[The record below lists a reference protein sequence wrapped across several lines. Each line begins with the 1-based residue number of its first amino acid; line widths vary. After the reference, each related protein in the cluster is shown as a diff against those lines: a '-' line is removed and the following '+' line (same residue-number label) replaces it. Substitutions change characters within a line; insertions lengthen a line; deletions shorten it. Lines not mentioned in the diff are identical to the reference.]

1 MNEVSDYTQPAEEC
15 RAMAAKTKDYE
26 IGRKLIAMARAWE
39 SLPETAESSLSGNG
53 GIEWRSADDGM
64 SEGPRTDYSLRQAKR
79 ART

>member
-39 SLPETAESSLSGNG
+39 FSCQRLPKA
-53 GIEWRSADDGM
+53 A
-64 SEGPRTDYSLRQAKR
+64 
-79 ART
+79 

>member
-39 SLPETAESSLSGNG
+39 FLARDCRKQLERQ
-53 GIEWRSADDGM
+53 WRNRVAIRRRRDERGA
-64 SEGPRTDYSLRQAKR
+64 PH
-79 ART
+79 